1 MVLLWEHEWDVLK
14 ASYNT
19 SEEIRLWRSA
29 VAEGEGEG
37 EGEGEKGKNTALLSD
52 PGRLNGY

>member
-37 EGEGEKGKNTALLSD
+37 EEGKNTALLSD
-52 PGRLNGY
+52 PGRWNGY